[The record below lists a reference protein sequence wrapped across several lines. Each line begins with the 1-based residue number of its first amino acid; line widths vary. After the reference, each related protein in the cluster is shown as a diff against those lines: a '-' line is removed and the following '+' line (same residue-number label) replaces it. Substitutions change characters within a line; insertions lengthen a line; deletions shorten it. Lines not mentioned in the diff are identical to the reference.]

1 MSVRLLESQR
11 VPRKG
16 LAVDDFA
23 KERSIDDALAL
34 LAVPG
39 HTRHEFLNSRVH
51 TRLYLDYD
59 EVLETP
65 LTPEILK
72 DRKEKV
78 VAMLDALL
86 GPFVAENTQ
95 VSYSIASRH
104 GFSPRHGKFK
114 VSFRPFVRG
123 LSIPYTEIPRLLRS
137 TQTSDLPS
145 FQDFWDMS
153 IYKDGEQLLAAIN
166 GIKDRDDPRVLTK
179 EHADDPDAW
188 YVAQILDDDALPFRM
203 PVEESQRPESQRRES
218 QRRESNV
225 DIVLVRDV
233 LTCLSSDRFRDY
245 ESWRT
250 VGFALKSLGDSTRDY
265 AGLFQEFSRIPE
277 YDSTEAQGA
286 CRELFERASTNGVT
300 FGTLRHW
307 AKEDDAA
314 GYERA
319 CAAYKQREVTS
330 HVKRV
335 PDDKIMDAARILYT
349 KLTFRPAPIASVLR
363 HDVTK
368 AVFDVH
374 VLLDDVTEGHLTMAL
389 DTLHVRGVFH
399 GETFE
404 KYLNDSEATAIPV
417 VGVEIASVHKDLLP
431 DLQWR
436 IMRPTGTRAVFST
449 ENNGAMIEV
458 LNVNSPGKET
468 ANVKFDLKTAA
479 IKKGQMSLLNDA
491 YKKAIQ
497 NSVVNDMNMG
507 WAINIAINGTVN
519 IYNGQPE
526 EKESAFDILRPIFLN
541 RAQEQRLRKLDGII
555 YRPVPHCPCAYVSLS
570 TYADF
575 INDSLSG
582 HAVYVSNPKRFEEA
596 MKYLTNY
603 RDDKLPLLVR
613 DTHLLSFSNGVLNIQ
628 TREFIEYSLISGDS
642 SGQLSGK
649 VARHHIDAR
658 YSGTTDTPL
667 LDIILDAQFGK
678 EVAEVL
684 CALFGR
690 AMFRVREL
698 DNWEVMPYIVGVGG
712 TGKSLLLNV
721 LQHMF
726 APEAVGSLAAKR
738 EVIFG
743 MANLVDK
750 EVVIGRDMPAKLSE
764 SLPQEIMQCMT
775 TGEQMEIP
783 RKTTTALHVPW
794 SAPVVMASNHMPD
807 YLNTGNNVGRRL
819 VALCFNNVVANPQE
833 DLQSAILAGELPSI
847 IARSLAS
854 YGNLRARVKA
864 AGSFWKAM
872 PPEVLEW
879 RGKLSAATNTL
890 YEFLAMEDDERTSP
904 STFKTYSIS
913 NVPGHVTWVSDL
925 KHAFEDCM
933 SSKLL
938 LDAATLGTFG
948 YRASGGREHVCKSC
962 KGIAKARGGRCCD
975 AYDVKNRIKKEVIF
989 DMRIVTM

>member
-1 MSVRLLESQR
+1 M
-11 VPRKG
+11 
-16 LAVDDFA
+16 
-23 KERSIDDALAL
+23 
-34 LAVPG
+34 
-39 HTRHEFLNSRVH
+39 RHEFLSSRVETH
-51 TRLYLDYD
+51 LYLDYD
-59 EVLETP
+59 EVLESP
-65 LTPEILK
+65 LTPEILT
-72 DRKEKV
+72 DRKDKV
-78 VAMLDALL
+78 IARLNALL
-86 GPFVAENTQ
+86 GPFSEDKTIG
-95 VSYSIASRH
+95 YSIASRH

-123 LSIPYTEIPRLLRS
+123 LSIPYTEIPLLLRS
-137 TQTSDLPS
+137 MH
-145 FQDFWDMS
+145 QDNFWDMS
-153 IYKDGEQLLAAIN
+153 VYKEGEQLLAAIN
-166 GIKDRDDPRVLTK
+166 GVKDRDDPRVLTK
-179 EHADDPDAW
+179 EHFDDPDAW
-188 YVAQILDDDALPFRM
+188 YVAQILDDNALPFHM
-203 PVEESQRPESQRRES
+203 PLDSSTTS
-218 QRRESNV
+218 STSSTSSTLRESNV
-225 DIVLVRDV
+225 DAALVRDV
-233 LTCLSSDRFRDY
+233 LACLRSERFRDY
-245 ESWRT
+245 ASWRT
-250 VGFALKSLGDSTRDY
+250 VGFALKSLGDDVYLRE
-265 AGLFQEFSRIPE
+265 FQDFSRIPE
-277 YDSTEAQGA
+277 YDTPAAQQA

-307 AKEDDAA
+307 AKEDDAE
-314 GYERA
+314 GYQRA
-319 CAAYKQREVTS
+319 
-330 HVKRV
+330 
-335 PDDKIMDAARILYT
+335 ILYT
-349 KLTFRPAPIASVLR
+349 KLTLQPALIASVLR
-363 HDVTK
+363 HNVMK
-368 AVFDVH
+368 AVFDVQ
-374 VLLDDVTEGHLTMAL
+374 VLLDDATEGHMTMAL

-404 KYLNDSEATAIPV
+404 KYLNNSEATAIPV
-417 VGVEIASVHKDLLP
+417 VGVEIASVHKDLP
-431 DLQWR
+431 TDLQWR

-479 IKKGQMSLLNDA
+479 IKKGQLSLLNDA

-507 WAINIAINGTVN
+507 WAINIGIGTVN

-555 YRPVPHCPCAYVSLS
+555 YRPVPGCPCAYVSLS

-603 RDDKLPLLVR
+603 RDDKLPLL
-613 DTHLLSFSNGVLNIQ
+613 
-628 TREFIEYSLISGDS
+628 TREFIEYDLLSGDS
-642 SGQLSGK
+642 SGGLSGK

-658 YSGTTDTPL
+658 YSSSEETPL

-678 EVAEVL
+678 EVAKVL

-726 APEAVGSLAAKR
+726 APEAVGSLVAKR

-743 MANLVDK
+743 MANLIDK

-819 VALCFNNVVANPQE
+819 VTLCFNNVVATPQE
-833 DLQSAILAGELPSI
+833 DLQSAILAGELPAI
-847 IARSLAS
+847 IARCLAS
-854 YGNLRARVKA
+854 YANLRARVKA

-879 RGKLSAATNTL
+879 RGKLSAATNKL

-933 SSKLL
+933 ASKLDI
-938 LDAATLGTFG
+938 DAATLVTFG
-948 YRASGGREHVCKSC
+948 YQASGGRENVCKSC

-975 AYDVKNRIKKEVIF
+975 AYDVKNRVKKEVIF